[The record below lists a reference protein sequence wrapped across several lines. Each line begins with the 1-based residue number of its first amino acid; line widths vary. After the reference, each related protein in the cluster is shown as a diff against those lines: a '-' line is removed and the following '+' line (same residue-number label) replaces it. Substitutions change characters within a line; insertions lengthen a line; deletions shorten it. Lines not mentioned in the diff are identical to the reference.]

1 MLPWR
6 EWTRFWHSEGWG
18 LQNLKGLH
26 LALWVGDEIFPA
38 HQGSST
44 SLIQVRIYLMAQV
57 LEPHRYQPAN
67 ILPSPIND

>member
-1 MLPWR
+1 M
-6 EWTRFWHSEGWG
+6 
-18 LQNLKGLH
+18 QNLKGLH